1 MSVTIKL
8 FSSQAL
14 TSLTLNELKDSPDET
29 AYDEPAAPEPAAP
42 AAGAKKPAAQKKE
55 LPGKKAP
62 EPKKKGEEEDAGP
75 LMQVSDK
82 QKRMNEE
89 RALKTL
95 KWNFDVPRKEFVEQ
109 LRNQI
114 EAAGFNKALTTQLFH
129 DDFKVQQTALATL
142 TRAISEC
149 SEAVISNLDLILRWL
164 SLRFFET
171 NPTVMLKAI
180 EFQLCL
186 FAMVIESRTHLSDFE
201 ANGFIPYFIGKLRF
215 NLNFIINFDF

>member
-1 MSVTIKL
+1 
-8 FSSQAL
+8 
-14 TSLTLNELKDSPDET
+14 LTLNEFKESPDET
-29 AYDEPAAPEPAAP
+29 AYDEPAAPEPAS
-42 AAGAKKPAAQKKE
+42 AATGAKKPAAQKKE
-55 LPGKKAP
+55 PGKKAP
-62 EPKKKGEEEDAGP
+62 EPTTKKKEKEDEDLGP
-75 LMQVSDK
+75 LMLVSDK

-114 EAAGFNKALTTQLFH
+114 EAAGFNKTLTTQLFH
-129 DDFKVQQTALATL
+129 DDFKVQQTALGTL

-186 FAMVIESRTHLSDFE
+186 FAMVIESKTHLSDFE
-201 ANGFIPYFIGKLRF
+201 ANGFIPYFIGKFRF
-215 NLNFIINFDF
+215 LEYFAL